1 MLEGDGFDCY
11 RDFQHIFSEM
21 RWLIDI
27 QKWFHMNMHEKK
39 AADFTPANMGKLESA
54 LTITGG
60 A

>member
-1 MLEGDGFDCY
+1 
-11 RDFQHIFSEM
+11 
-21 RWLIDI
+21 
-27 QKWFHMNMHEKK
+27 MNMHEKK